1 MNPKTMTP
9 SVLLNDPFA
18 NCALIN
24 CKGNQMSIN
33 NKTFEVT
40 EKHKRLVI
48 CLLNGITQK
57 NDIINV
63 VWYEQ
68 GGMVS
73 DNNYHQLI
81 HKFRN
86 LLSDNQLPKAMLR
99 TIPRHG
105 AILDLS
111 LLATDNDPVPAEEIV
126 SQTEQAKKPFRL
138 TTVFSGLITSI
149 TLFTKSLY
157 R

>member
-1 MNPKTMTP
+1 MNTKYIVP
-9 SVLLNDPFA
+9 SILLNEPFA
-18 NCALIN
+18 EFPAVN
-24 CKGNQMSIN
+24 CKGTQMSIN
-33 NKTFEVT
+33 NQHFEVT

-48 CLLNGITQK
+48 CLLKGVTQK
-57 NDIINV
+57 NEIINI

-68 GGMVS
+68 AGMVS

-86 LLSDNQLPKAMLR
+86 LLSENNLPKAMLR

-105 AILDLS
+105 AMLDLS
-111 LLATDNDPVPAEEIV
+111 LLPEKEESHQSE
-126 SQTEQAKKPFRL
+126 SQQHVKK
-138 TTVFSGLITSI
+138 TS
-149 TLFTKSLY
+149 TLAALGACFTSALSMVTKSLN

>member
-1 MNPKTMTP
+1 MNTKPIVP
-9 SVLLNDPFA
+9 SLLLNNPFD
-18 NCALIN
+18 NFPMVECLGNEMKIN
-24 CKGNQMSIN
+24 SQA
-33 NKTFEVT
+33 FEVT

-48 CLLNGITQK
+48 CLLNDITLK
-57 NDIINV
+57 NDIINI

-68 GGMVS
+68 AGMVS

-86 LLSDNQLPKAMLR
+86 LLSEHQLPKAMLK

-105 AILDLS
+105 VMLDFSVLPPVQAREIS
-111 LLATDNDPVPAEEIV
+111 GNTLLI
-126 SQTEQAKKPFRL
+126 KK
-138 TTVFSGLITSI
+138 SI
-149 TLFTKSLY
+149 TFSAIASLFTATLAMISKTIN

>member
-1 MNPKTMTP
+1 MT
-9 SVLLNDPFA
+9 
-18 NCALIN
+18 
-24 CKGNQMSIN
+24 IN
-33 NKTFEVT
+33 NQSFEVT

-48 CLLNGITQK
+48 CLLKEITLK

-86 LLSDNQLPKAMLR
+86 LLCENNFPKAMLK

-105 AILDLS
+105 AMLDLS
-111 LLATDNDPVPAEEIV
+111 LLPPIENFEK
-126 SQTEQAKKPFRL
+126 TETPNRERK
-138 TTVFSGLITSI
+138 
-149 TLFTKSLY
+149 TKSLSTLGNFFTATFSMITKSIH

>member
-1 MNPKTMTP
+1 MN
-9 SVLLNDPFA
+9 
-18 NCALIN
+18 
-24 CKGNQMSIN
+24 IN
-33 NKTFEVT
+33 NQSFEVT

-48 CLLNGITQK
+48 CLLKGITQK
-57 NDIINV
+57 NDIINI

-68 GGMVS
+68 AGMVS

-86 LLSDNQLPKAMLR
+86 LLAENNLPKAMLR

-105 AILDLS
+105 AMLDLS
-111 LLATDNDPVPAEEIV
+111 LLPQIEDNVPSATTHQV
-126 SQTEQAKKPFRL
+126 KKTFTFAAL
-138 TTVFSGLITSI
+138 GACFATALSMV
-149 TLFTKSLY
+149 TKSIY

>member
-1 MNPKTMTP
+1 MT
-9 SVLLNDPFA
+9 
-18 NCALIN
+18 IN
-24 CKGNQMSIN
+24 SQC
-33 NKTFEVT
+33 FEIT

-48 CLLNGITQK
+48 CLLKGITQK
-57 NDIINV
+57 NDIINI

-68 GGMVS
+68 AGMVS

-86 LLSDNQLPKAMLR
+86 LLLENNLPKAMLR

-105 AILDLS
+105 AMLDLS
-111 LLATDNDPVPAEEIV
+111 LLPKIEETVQPITI
-126 SQTEQAKKPFRL
+126 SQAKKTF
-138 TTVFSGLITSI
+138 
-149 TLFTKSLY
+149 TLAALGACFTAALSMVTKSLY

>member
-1 MNPKTMTP
+1 MMPNI
-9 SVLLNDPFA
+9 LLNDPFA
-18 NCALIN
+18 DSPAIT
-24 CKGNQMSIN
+24 CKGNQMNIN
-33 NKTFEVT
+33 NRIFEVT
-40 EKHKRLVI
+40 EKHKRLII
-48 CLLNGITQK
+48 CLLKGITQK

-86 LLSDNQLPKAMLR
+86 LLSENNLPKAMLR

-105 AILDLS
+105 AMLDLTLLPEMPSIESS
-111 LLATDNDPVPAEEIV
+111 LPAQI
-126 SQTEQAKKPFRL
+126 AKKTFNFATL
-138 TTVFSGLITSI
+138 GAGLMTS
-149 TLFTKSLY
+149 LSLIARSFY

>member
-1 MNPKTMTP
+1 MN
-9 SVLLNDPFA
+9 
-18 NCALIN
+18 
-24 CKGNQMSIN
+24 IN
-33 NKTFEVT
+33 NRVFEVT
-40 EKHKRLVI
+40 EKHKRLII
-48 CLLNGITQK
+48 CLLKGITQK

-86 LLSDNQLPKAMLR
+86 LLSENNLPKAMLR

-105 AILDLS
+105 AMLDLTLLPDMPSIESS
-111 LLATDNDPVPAEEIV
+111 LPAQI
-126 SQTEQAKKPFRL
+126 AKKTFNFATL
-138 TTVFSGLITSI
+138 GAGLMTS
-149 TLFTKSLY
+149 LSLIARSFY

>member
-1 MNPKTMTP
+1 MT
-9 SVLLNDPFA
+9 
-18 NCALIN
+18 
-24 CKGNQMSIN
+24 IN
-33 NKTFEVT
+33 NQSFEVT

-48 CLLNGITQK
+48 CLLKDITLK

-63 VWYEQ
+63 VWFEQ
-68 GGMVS
+68 AGMVS

-86 LLSDNQLPKAMLR
+86 LLCANNLPKAMLK

-105 AILDLS
+105 AMLDLS
-111 LLATDNDPVPAEEIV
+111 LLPAIQNAVPLETKIRE
-126 SQTEQAKKPFRL
+126 KKTNNL
-138 TTVFSGLITSI
+138 TTISNFFTATFSMISKSI
-149 TLFTKSLY
+149 H

>member
-1 MNPKTMTP
+1 
-9 SVLLNDPFA
+9 
-18 NCALIN
+18 
-24 CKGNQMSIN
+24 MSIN
-33 NKTFEVT
+33 HQTFEVT

-57 NDIINV
+57 NDIINI

-111 LLATDNDPVPAEEIV
+111 LLATDNKAIPDDGPV
-126 SQTEQAKKPFRL
+126 SKMQHAKKTFRL
-138 TTVFSGLITSI
+138 TTVFNGLITSI

>member
-1 MNPKTMTP
+1 
-9 SVLLNDPFA
+9 
-18 NCALIN
+18 
-24 CKGNQMSIN
+24 MSIN

-48 CLLNGITQK
+48 CLLKGVTQK
-57 NDIINV
+57 NDIINI

-86 LLSDNQLPKAMLR
+86 LLADNNLPKAMLR

-105 AILDLS
+105 AMLDLS
-111 LLATDNDPVPAEEIV
+111 LLPEQEIAPGEI
-126 SQTEQAKKPFRL
+126 TAIELQARKPFSL
-138 TTVFSGLITSI
+138 STLGNSFMESI
-149 TLFTKSLY
+149 SQIAKSLY